1 VRPSRIADDAATKM
15 LEKPML
21 RKLWNALV
29 RGLVVVLPMALTF
42 WLLWWLG
49 SSIEAA
55 LHRAIVLVVP
65 EAHYRPGMGIVTA
78 LALLIA
84 AGVLVNAFIVRRL
97 LAAWER
103 LMERIPIVKSVY
115 GAVRDFVQ
123 LLPAG
128 GERSELQRVVLA
140 RFGDAA
146 AIGFVTRDD
155 AGELGLGPAAAG
167 SVTVYFPMSYQIG
180 GYTLLLPRER
190 VEPLDIPIETA
201 MRLVLTGGMSGA
213 SAKR

>member
-1 VRPSRIADDAATKM
+1 
-15 LEKPML
+15 ML

-29 RGLVVVLPMALTF
+29 RGLVVVLPIALTF

-49 SSIEAA
+49 TSIEAA

-65 EAHYRPGMGIVTA
+65 EQHYRPGMGIVTA
-78 LALLIA
+78 LVLLIA

-103 LMERIPIVKSVY
+103 LMDRIPIVKSVY
-115 GAVRDFVQ
+115 GAVRDFVR

-128 GERSELQRVVLA
+128 GERSELRRVVLG
-140 RFGDAA
+140 RFGDAV

-155 AGELGLGPAAAG
+155 ASELGLGTATEGTIA
-167 SVTVYFPMSYQIG
+167 VYFPMSYQIG
-180 GYTLLLPRER
+180 GYTLLLPRDR

-213 SAKR
+213 PSKQ

>member
-1 VRPSRIADDAATKM
+1 
-15 LEKPML
+15 ML

-29 RGLVVVLPMALTF
+29 RGLVVVLPIALTF

-49 SSIEAA
+49 TSIEAV

-65 EAHYRPGMGIVTA
+65 EQHYRPGMGIVTA
-78 LALLIA
+78 LVLLIA

-103 LMERIPIVKSVY
+103 LMDRIPIVKSVY
-115 GAVRDFVQ
+115 GAVRDFVR

-128 GERSELQRVVLA
+128 GERSELRRVVLG
-140 RFGDAA
+140 RFGDAV

-155 AGELGLGPAAAG
+155 ASELGLGTATEGTIA
-167 SVTVYFPMSYQIG
+167 VYFPMSYQIG
-180 GYTLLLPRER
+180 GYTLLLPRDR

-213 SAKR
+213 AAKQ

>member
-1 VRPSRIADDAATKM
+1 
-15 LEKPML
+15 ML

-29 RGLVVVLPMALTF
+29 RGLVVVLPIALTF

-49 SSIEAA
+49 TSIEAL
-55 LHRAIVLVVP
+55 LHRAIVIVVP
-65 EAHYRPGMGIVTA
+65 EQHYRPGMGIVTA
-78 LALLIA
+78 LVLLIA

-103 LMERIPIVKSVY
+103 LMDRIPIVKSVY
-115 GAVRDFVQ
+115 GAVRDFVR

-128 GERSELQRVVLA
+128 GERSELRRVVLG
-140 RFGDAA
+140 RFGDAV

-155 AGELGLGPAAAG
+155 GGELGLGPASEGTIA
-167 SVTVYFPMSYQIG
+167 VYFPMSYQIG
-180 GYTLLLPRER
+180 GYPLLLPRDR

-213 SAKR
+213 PAKP